1 LLVGDLGEANHGI
14 GPVWSPTGDRI
25 AYQTLIPDGGEGHEV
40 VLVNVA
46 DGTQRTIAPL
56 VTHGSKRF
64 RADRSV
70 HSHWLPFAV
79 WWSPDGTTLLYAA
92 WSDAGPGYSG
102 PVWSGLLAVSANRP
116 NHATV
121 LIASGIERDLVPSG
135 TSHQWPI
142 QMWGRQPE

>member
-1 LLVGDLGEANHGI
+1 
-14 GPVWSPTGDRI
+14 
-25 AYQTLIPDGGEGHEV
+25 
-40 VLVNVA
+40 
-46 DGTQRTIAPL
+46 
-56 VTHGSKRF
+56 
-64 RADRSV
+64 
-70 HSHWLPFAV
+70 LPFAV